1 MKKSKTEVRSGSR
14 GLSRDAI
21 ARAAV
26 ELMEEGGEAGF
37 SLRKLGRKV
46 GCDPMAVLYHFGS
59 KEGLERAMA
68 DALNAELRP
77 VGRDRPWRERLADL
91 AHQYRELAKRYP
103 RTFPLLQRFWV
114 TGPADYTHAEM
125 IYEALADAGFDD
137 ERVMDLC
144 FGWYAA
150 VLGLAAAEAGGLLKP
165 AGAEQIA
172 EVEALPDDKFAI
184 TKRLLPAFRAQ
195 EAGRAYAL
203 LIDMI
208 LNGIEQAHSKPR

>member
-1 MKKSKTEVRSGSR
+1 MAKANAHPRSGPR
-14 GLSRDAI
+14 GLSPDAI
-21 ARAAV
+21 SRAAV
-26 ELMEEGGEAGF
+26 DLMEEGGEAGF
-37 SLRKLGRKV
+37 SLRKLGQRV

-68 DALNAELRP
+68 DALNAELKP

-114 TGPADYTHAEM
+114 TGPADYAHAEM

-137 ERVMDLC
+137 ERLVDLC

-165 AGAEQIA
+165 ASFEQLA
-172 EVEALPDDKFAI
+172 EVEALPDGAFAL
-184 TKRLLPAFRAQ
+184 TKRLLPAFQSQ
-195 EAGRAYAL
+195 EPGRAYAL
-203 LIDMI
+203 LIDLI
-208 LNGIEQAHSKPR
+208 LNGIAQASPRPD